1 MATIVS
7 EDSINPTNSGSAI
20 PGNNLSYILNELGE
34 DRAEY
39 FNAIAPPII
48 QTSNFAFKKVEDLR
62 KVFEDEYSS
71 YLYTRGLNPTVDILR
86 KKLSALDNAEDCLV
100 FNSGAS
106 AIFASVLSN
115 VKSGDHIVSVNKPY
129 TWAQK
134 MFDNILPRFGV
145 TTTYIDGTN
154 IENFER
160 SILPHTRLIYLESPN
175 SWDYALQDLKAVAEL
190 ARAENIIT
198 ICDNSYC
205 TPIYQKP
212 INFGIDMALQSA
224 TKYLGGHSDVVAGV
238 LSGTYDMM
246 KRIFDNELLNMGNG
260 ISPFNAWLLIR
271 GLRTLP
277 IRLERI
283 SQTTGKIVGYL
294 KRHPKVEQ
302 VIFPFD
308 ESFKQIE
315 LAKQQMEGACG
326 LITMVLKANSMEHV
340 VTFCES
346 LRHMLMAVSWGGH
359 ESLVIPKCALL
370 RPSDFIAG
378 HIEHRMI
385 RLYVGLE
392 EADYLIADIDQ
403 ALAAV

>member
-1 MATIVS
+1 MPPSNDV
-7 EDSINPTNSGSAI
+7 
-20 PGNNLSYILNELGE
+20 SYILNELGE
-34 DRAEY
+34 DREQY
-39 FNAIAPPII
+39 FNAISPPII
-48 QTSNFAFKKVEDLR
+48 QTSNFAFKKVDDLR

-86 KKLSALDNAEDCLV
+86 KKLAALDEAEDCLV

-160 SILPHTRLIYLESPN
+160 SILPHTKLIYLESPN
-175 SWDYALQDLKAVAEL
+175 SWDYALQDLEAVAEL

-205 TPIYQKP
+205 TPLYQKP
-212 INFGIDMALQSA
+212 IRLGIDMVLQSA

-238 LSGTYDMM
+238 LCGTHDMM

-277 IRLERI
+277 MRLERI
-283 SQTTGKIVGYL
+283 SSTTRDVVQYL
-294 KRHPKVEQ
+294 RQHPKIEQ

-308 ESFKQIE
+308 DSFKQFD
-315 LAKQQMEGACG
+315 LAKRQMRGACG
-326 LITMVLKANSMEHV
+326 LFTIVLKTTSMQQI

-346 LRHMLMAVSWGGH
+346 LQHMLMAVSWGGH
-359 ESLVIPKCALL
+359 ESLVLPKCASIQ
-370 RPSDFIAG
+370 PADFNASN
-378 HIEHRMI
+378 IEHRMI
-385 RLYVGLE
+385 RLYIGLE
-392 EADYLIADIDQ
+392 DTDYLITDIDQ
-403 ALAAV
+403 ALATI

>member
-1 MATIVS
+1 MFLPN
-7 EDSINPTNSGSAI
+7 D
-20 PGNNLSYILNELGE
+20 LSYILNELGE

-86 KKLSALDNAEDCLV
+86 KKLAALDGAEDCLV

-106 AIFASVLSN
+106 AIFASVLAN

-160 SILPHTRLIYLESPN
+160 SILPHTKLIYLESPN
-175 SWDYALQDLKAVAEL
+175 SWDYALQDLEAVAEL
-190 ARAENIIT
+190 ARAENITT

-205 TPIYQKP
+205 TPLYQQP
-212 INFGIDMALQSA
+212 ISLGIDMVLQSA

-238 LSGTYDMM
+238 LCGTYDMM
-246 KRIFDNELLNMGNG
+246 KKIFDNELLNMGNG

-277 IRLERI
+277 LRLERI
-283 SQTTGKIVGYL
+283 SATTGKVVHHL
-294 KRHPKVEQ
+294 KQHPKVEQ

-308 ESFKQIE
+308 ESFGQFE
-315 LAKQQMEGACG
+315 LAKQQMAGACG
-326 LITMVLKANSMEHV
+326 LITMVLKSSSMEQV

-359 ESLVIPKCALL
+359 ESLVIPRCASLH
-370 RPSDFIAG
+370 PADFNASN
-378 HIEHRMI
+378 IEHRMI
-385 RLYVGLE
+385 RLYIGLE
-392 EADYLIADIDQ
+392 EPDYLIADLDQ

>member
-1 MATIVS
+1 MFLPN
-7 EDSINPTNSGSAI
+7 E
-20 PGNNLSYILNELGE
+20 LSYILNELGE
-34 DRAEY
+34 DRSEY

-48 QTSNFAFKKVEDLR
+48 QTSNFAFKKVDDLR
-62 KVFEDEYSS
+62 NVFEDEYSS

-86 KKLSALDNAEDCLV
+86 KKLAALDGAEDCLV
-100 FNSGAS
+100 FNSGSS
-106 AIFASVLSN
+106 AIFASVLAN

-160 SILPHTRLIYLESPN
+160 SILPHTKLIYLESHN

-190 ARAENIIT
+190 ARAENITT

-205 TPIYQKP
+205 SPLYQRPIS
-212 INFGIDMALQSA
+212 FGIDMVLQSA

-238 LSGTYDMM
+238 LCGTYDMM
-246 KRIFDNELLNMGNG
+246 KKIFDNELLNMGNG

-277 IRLERI
+277 LRLSRI
-283 SQTTGKIVGYL
+283 SDTTRKVVNYL
-294 KRHPKVEQ
+294 KDHPKVEQ

-308 ESFKQIE
+308 ESFNQFD
-315 LAKQQMEGACG
+315 LAKQQMAGACG
-326 LITMVLKANSMEHV
+326 LMTMVLKTDTMDQV

-359 ESLVIPKCALL
+359 ESLVIPKCASIS
-370 RPSDFIAG
+370 PSEFEPSN
-378 HIEHRMI
+378 IEHRMI
-385 RLYVGLE
+385 RLYIGLE
-392 EADYLIADIDQ
+392 EPDYLIADLDQ
-403 ALAAV
+403 ALAQV

>member
-1 MATIVS
+1 MGAIVPGYS
-7 EDSINPTNSGSAI
+7 DSSTRFWSAEDEDI
-20 PGNNLSYILNELGE
+20 SYILNELGE
-34 DRAEY
+34 EREEY

-48 QTSNFAFKKVEDLR
+48 QTSNFAFKKVDDLR

-86 KKLSALDNAEDCLV
+86 KKLAALDAAEDCLV

-106 AIFASVLSN
+106 AIFASVLAN

-145 TTTYIDGTN
+145 TTTYIDGTS

-160 SILPHTRLIYLESPN
+160 GILPHTKLIYLESPN

-190 ARAENIIT
+190 AQAENITT

-205 TPIYQKP
+205 TPLFQKP
-212 INFGIDMALQSA
+212 ISLGIDMVLQSA

-238 LSGTYDMM
+238 LSGTYEMM
-246 KRIFDNELLNMGNG
+246 KKIFDNELLNMGNG

-277 IRLERI
+277 LRLERI
-283 SQTTGKIVGYL
+283 SSTTREIVRYL
-294 KRHPKVEQ
+294 KQHPKVDQ

-308 ESFKQIE
+308 DSFKQIS
-315 LAKQQMEGACG
+315 LARQQMKGACG
-326 LITMVLKANSMEHV
+326 LITIVLKAESMQQV

-359 ESLVIPKCALL
+359 ESLVIPRCASLN
-370 RPSDFIAG
+370 PADFNSANT
-378 HIEHRMI
+378 EHRMI
-385 RLYVGLE
+385 RLYIGLE
-392 EADYLIADIDQ
+392 DAGYLIADIEQ
-403 ALAAV
+403 ALNAV

>member
-1 MATIVS
+1 MFPPN
-7 EDSINPTNSGSAI
+7 D
-20 PGNNLSYILNELGE
+20 LSYILNELGE
-34 DRAEY
+34 ERDQY

-86 KKLSALDNAEDCLV
+86 KKLAALDGAEDCLV

-106 AIFASVLSN
+106 AIFASVLAN
-115 VKSGDHIVSVNKPY
+115 VKSGDHIVSVNRPY

-190 ARAENIIT
+190 ARAENITT

-205 TPIYQKP
+205 TPVFQRP
-212 INFGIDMALQSA
+212 ISLGIDMVLQSA

-238 LSGTYDMM
+238 LSGTYEMM

-277 IRLERI
+277 LRLERI
-283 SQTTGKIVGYL
+283 SATTGKIVQYL
-294 KRHPKVEQ
+294 RQHPKVEQ

-308 ESFKQIE
+308 DSFKQFE
-315 LAKQQMEGACG
+315 LAKQQMKGACG
-326 LITMVLKANSMEHV
+326 LVTIVLKADTLQQI

-359 ESLVIPKCALL
+359 ESLVIPRCASLQ
-370 RPSDFIAG
+370 PSDFDGQI
-378 HIEHRMI
+378 IEHRMI
-385 RLYVGLE
+385 RLYIGLE
-392 EADYLIADIDQ
+392 EPDYLIADIDQ